1 MLRKLTVLRYGR
13 SQKLVLLLFQY
24 VLLSVCN
31 MLHWY
36 LQLWCD
42 MFTIQA
48 QMVQH
53 CHAPI
58 NDQLAPLYTR
68 KVYLEYRQVFDK
80 NTSFRKDPN
89 SDMPNRFLVKHQRG
103 GGGFC
108 WSSHAFRVHA
118 NVEKGE
124 YQCECRQWEH
134 TDKLLM
140 IKTLCYICCMIFVV
154 VRNGE
159 WNMFHF
165 RAFLH
170 APCQNIHSTPHEKDI

>member
-1 MLRKLTVLRYGR
+1 
-13 SQKLVLLLFQY
+13 
-24 VLLSVCN
+24 
-31 MLHWY
+31 
-36 LQLWCD
+36 
-42 MFTIQA
+42 
-48 QMVQH
+48 MVQH

-89 SDMPNRFLVKHQRG
+89 SDMPNGFLVNHQRG

-124 YQCECRQWEH
+124 YQCECWQWEH

-140 IKTLCYICCMIFVV
+140 IKALCYICCMIFVV

-159 WNMFHF
+159 
-165 RAFLH
+165 
-170 APCQNIHSTPHEKDI
+170 